1 MRKKEVQVCGN
12 EAFAVMYGVYI
23 NGYAGEITP
32 TEPVGLYDNVLDA
45 AEKVQEIRANGCTEV
60 GIYKMTVNYEFLR

>member
-1 MRKKEVQVCGN
+1 MRKKEAQVYNN

-23 NGYAGEITP
+23 SAMDGKIIP
-32 TEPVGLYDNVLDA
+32 TEPLGLYDNVLDA
-45 AEKVQEIRANGCTEV
+45 AEKVQEIRANGYTEV